1 MFNDRNR
8 ARLRRFGRR
17 FMHRNLQCPC
27 AAGDCLS
34 LAQVPE
40 GISAIISCNKNLK
53 TIERGLYLGMK
64 ISMFR
69 NDDNEPNLIVA
80 VGDARYVLDRRI
92 AKEIRVRVV

>member
-17 FMHRNLQCPC
+17 FMHRNVQCPC

-40 GISAIISCNKNLK
+40 GQSAVISCNKNLN
-53 TIERGLYLGMK
+53 TIERGFYLGMK

-69 NDDNEPNLIVA
+69 NDTGEPNLIVA

-92 AKEIRVRVV
+92 AQEIRVRIV